1 MEGLGLVETVAV
13 RCAVHVRVQVL
24 FSLPGSSVPTLT
36 VTFIATRHRV
46 RSSAHFQLG
55 SRLEDLRVVT
65 ASPVGSIVDLWA
77 DEACTGRRGGVVLGL
92 GVLAGVEHG
101 ATTVASASHLHS
113 LVVLGDHRGIETS
126 RGESIGG
133 LVNDVCLEDVAR
145 LLSDALAEVLVVDAD
160 AWHVPSV
167 AWNDGG
173 LARHGAL
180 GRHVMSGGTV
190 EVLVRPLAETF
201 FTKLGRSPVVFEG
214 ELCVRL

>member
-113 LVVLGDHRGIETS
+113 LVVLGDHRGIETKMKFS
-126 RGESIGG
+126 KRS
-133 LVNDVCLEDVAR
+133 N
-145 LLSDALAEVLVVDAD
+145 
-160 AWHVPSV
+160 
-167 AWNDGG
+167 G
-173 LARHGAL
+173 LAYP
-180 GRHVMSGGTV
+180 VV
-190 EVLVRPLAETF
+190 ENPLAALSMMSALKTS
-201 FTKLGRSPVVFEG
+201 RDCSVM
-214 ELCVRL
+214 RLPRYWLLTPTRGTYPA